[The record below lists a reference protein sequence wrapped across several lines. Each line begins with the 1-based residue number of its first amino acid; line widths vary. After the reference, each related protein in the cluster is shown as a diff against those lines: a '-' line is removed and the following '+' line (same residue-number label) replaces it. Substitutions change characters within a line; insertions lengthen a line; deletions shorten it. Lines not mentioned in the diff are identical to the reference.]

1 MTQNLV
7 SVVVI
12 TYCQKDYIKTAIYS
26 ILNQK
31 CDFDFELIIADDCS
45 PDNTESIIKNIINTH
60 PKGNLIRYFKHKE
73 NIGIQKN
80 GIFAFN
86 QSKSKYIAIC
96 EGDDFWTDPYKL
108 QKQVNIIEHND
119 NCNIVYHN
127 CLKVDENGKSIGLVY
142 EQNYNKNLK
151 ITDMLL
157 GDYTKTCTMLF
168 RNYINVALPDELDDT
183 ILGQNQTRSHQ

>member
-1 MTQNLV
+1 MNQNLV

-80 GIFAFN
+80 
-86 QSKSKYIAIC
+86 
-96 EGDDFWTDPYKL
+96 
-108 QKQVNIIEHND
+108 
-119 NCNIVYHN
+119 
-127 CLKVDENGKSIGLVY
+127 
-142 EQNYNKNLK
+142 
-151 ITDMLL
+151 
-157 GDYTKTCTMLF
+157 
-168 RNYINVALPDELDDT
+168 
-183 ILGQNQTRSHQ
+183 